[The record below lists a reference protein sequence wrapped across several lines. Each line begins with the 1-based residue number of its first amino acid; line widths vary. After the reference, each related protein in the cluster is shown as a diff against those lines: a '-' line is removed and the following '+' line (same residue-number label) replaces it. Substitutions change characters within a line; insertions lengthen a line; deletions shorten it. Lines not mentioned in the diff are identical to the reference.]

1 MTTSRVDPANAL
13 QLAAITFD
21 WGDSLD
27 TKDWARLEAILA
39 PELNVDYAEVTGQ
52 SWDAMPAKD
61 FIAMV
66 SAPSFVG
73 DPLVDTQHFIGGS
86 KYEAISTDRVV
97 GKHQLRA
104 AHQRYTGTDKTV
116 VEARGHCH
124 ALMQHTYVKIEGEWK
139 LAGLKPKIY
148 WTEFDFDKIFK
159 SGS

>member
-1 MTTSRVDPANAL
+1 MAASRVDPADAL

-39 PELNVDYAEVTGQ
+39 PQLNVDYAEVTGQ
-52 SWDAMPAKD
+52 TWDAMPAKE

-86 KYEAISTDRVV
+86 KYEVISTDRVV

-104 AHQRYTGTDKTV
+104 AHQRYTGPDKAV
-116 VEARGHCH
+116 VEAKGHCH

-148 WTEFDFDKIFK
+148 WTEFDFDRIFT
-159 SGS
+159 SSS